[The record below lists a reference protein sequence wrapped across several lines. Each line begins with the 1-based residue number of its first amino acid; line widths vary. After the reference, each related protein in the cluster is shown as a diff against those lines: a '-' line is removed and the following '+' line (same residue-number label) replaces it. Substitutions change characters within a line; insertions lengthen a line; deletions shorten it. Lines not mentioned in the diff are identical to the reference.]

1 MNLKYN
7 PYLLYIAFWFA
18 NRLQEFETTAVQK
31 KANKNKTKTKEFE
44 TKMETMVVMKVT
56 EENAETKSGTPMD
69 LLCFVHLCM
78 KLHLFRLIYVV
89 LTTSQT
95 AR

>member
-18 NRLQEFETTAVQK
+18 NRLQEFETTAVEK
-31 KANKNKTKTKEFE
+31 KKTKTKEFE
-44 TKMETMVVMKVT
+44 TKMETMAVMKVT

-69 LLCFVHLCM
+69 LLCSVHLCM